1 MPTLS
6 IVKTDFG
13 KGLKWGGIILGI
25 IIILFIVLKF
35 LLFVK
40 ELVLPSSPPPPT
52 VTFGKLPKAYF
63 PDGIKKDF
71 TYEVDTITGN
81 LPKLNPSEKVY
92 KMEQVGPDILAVEK
106 ASKKVLDLGFSPRP
120 QQISDFVYKWSN
132 SSPPEQTIILN
143 IKLSEFNLSS
153 AYQKY
158 ENELKEENFIDKSQP
173 INAASGFLKT
183 LEFYPEDIDEEK
195 TRVEFMTLDGGVMK
209 PTTRVVSSNIAN
221 VYFFQKARDELP
233 IVYPQGP
240 NSSMKMTVG
249 AGTLM
254 GKVLDANFSHQ
265 NVLEESATY
274 PIKTALEA
282 FDDLKN
288 GKGYVA
294 THGGDDT
301 NIQIKNVYTALYS
314 EGRLQE
320 YLTPVIVFEGDNG
333 FLAYVPAIKDEWIN
347 N

>member
-13 KGLKWGGIILGI
+13 KGLKWGGIIIGI
-25 IIILFIVLKF
+25 IIILFIALKF

-40 ELVLPSSPPPPT
+40 ELILPSSPPPPT
-52 VTFGKLPKAYF
+52 VTFGKLSKAYF

-106 ASKKVLDLGFSPRP
+106 ASKKVTGLGFSARP

-132 SSPPEQTIILN
+132 SSPPEQNIILN

-158 ENELKEENFIDKSQP
+158 ENDLKGENFSNKSQA
-173 INAASGFLKT
+173 INPATGFLKT
-183 LEFYPEDIDEEK
+183 LDFYPDDIDEEK
-195 TRVEFMTLDGGVMK
+195 TKVEFMTLDGGVIK
-209 PTTRVVSSNIAN
+209 PTTRVVNSNIAN
-221 VYFFQKARDELP
+221 VYFFQKSRDDLP

-249 AGTLM
+249 S
-254 GKVLDANFSHQ
+254 GKLLGSILEANFSHQ
-265 NVLEESATY
+265 NILEESATY
-274 PIKTALEA
+274 PIKTAQEA

-288 GKGYVA
+288 GKGYIA
-294 THGGDDT
+294 SQNGDDT
-301 NIQIKNVYTALYS
+301 NILIKNVYVALYS

-320 YLTPVIVFEGDNG
+320 YLTPVVVFEGNNG
-333 FLAYVPAIKDEWIN
+333 FLAYVPAIKDEWIDN
-347 N
+347 